1 MMVIAERDAFLKR
14 EILSQQVRGGF
25 LHPASLTCLVSSRVA
40 TIAKTRGATVVPRGE
55 PKWVGA
61 LCSYEHSAPR
71 NVPTRDSSD
80 RSNKMTSRH
89 REYLRDPTSTPNPRP
104 LHLLYPTT
112 YLLTPPWIHRSWRM
126 ETPKMS
132 DKGKPKLKNKKLG
145 SNSRKGGHLHPE
157 AIRWYPRK
165 RRPPSA

>member
-40 TIAKTRGATVVPRGE
+40 TIAKTRGATVVPRGK

-80 RSNKMTSRH
+80 RSNKMTSWRLAICVDS
-89 REYLRDPTSTPNPRP
+89 RPTLN
-104 LHLLYPTT
+104 
-112 YLLTPPWIHRSWRM
+112 TPPRTGVHGR
-126 ETPKMS
+126 
-132 DKGKPKLKNKKLG
+132 KLLGRIQKSLGRHCTVTHCGIRLG
-145 SNSRKGGHLHPE
+145 SFISKE
-157 AIRWYPRK
+157 T
-165 RRPPSA
+165 